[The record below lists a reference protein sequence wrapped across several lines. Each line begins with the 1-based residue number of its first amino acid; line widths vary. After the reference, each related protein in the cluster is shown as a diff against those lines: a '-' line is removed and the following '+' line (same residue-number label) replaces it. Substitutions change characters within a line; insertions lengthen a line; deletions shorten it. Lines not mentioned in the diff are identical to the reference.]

1 MIYWYILEAFPNL
14 GRAPTINE
22 MERDLL
28 FRRDQIISILDS
40 LVTNGSLRVEPV
52 SYIILD
58 VYPYSG
64 VPTRHRIYLNDGRT
78 LYCMC
83 AVDTF
88 YVPFLTGCDLTIR
101 SHCFY
106 CRSEIEISIK
116 RHEISRA
123 KPSHSVVWNSESSY
137 DCPKT
142 NFFCCEEHLLKWREK
157 VSDEPG
163 QMYSLADALNTGKEH
178 ADCIKQSKEG
188 LNEILWAKADELV
201 CYCRK
206 VPKASIVAAFRRGAA
221 NLKEIQKETTAC
233 TGRWCKDTNP
243 KKRCCHIEIEALI
256 EAYSREGDDN
266 MGSANEKN

>member
-1 MIYWYILEAFPNL
+1 
-14 GRAPTINE
+14 
-22 MERDLL
+22 
-28 FRRDQIISILDS
+28 
-40 LVTNGSLRVEPV
+40 
-52 SYIILD
+52 
-58 VYPYSG
+58 
-64 VPTRHRIYLNDGRT
+64 
-78 LYCMC
+78 
-83 AVDTF
+83 
-88 YVPFLTGCDLTIR
+88 
-101 SHCFY
+101 
-106 CRSEIEISIK
+106 
-116 RHEISRA
+116 
-123 KPSHSVVWNSESSY
+123 
-137 DCPKT
+137 
-142 NFFCCEEHLLKWREK
+142 
-157 VSDEPG
+157 
-163 QMYSLADALNTGKEH
+163 MYSLADALNTGKEH